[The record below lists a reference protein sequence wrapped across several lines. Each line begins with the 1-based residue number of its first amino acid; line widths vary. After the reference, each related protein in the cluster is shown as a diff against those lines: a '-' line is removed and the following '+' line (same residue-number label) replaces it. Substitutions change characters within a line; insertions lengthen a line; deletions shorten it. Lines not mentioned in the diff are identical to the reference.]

1 MNNNPVSNEGLSANN
16 NNMILSLNKRVKSL
30 SVCIG
35 IGIILILVTLAL
47 AAATLGVVVNRL
59 KDKPIDR
66 PSLDSEYAESIQ
78 ISDIMM
84 HLNELQNI
92 ATNTGGNRAI
102 NTIGFNQTLDYIN
115 NYLSSHTNFKVATN
129 YFYLRN
135 FILASNPILI
145 TSINGTTINRLLSSN
160 LSIAEF
166 YFVQYTR
173 SANFADYV
181 PISVIPNEG
190 CSDNDW
196 LAANPS
202 PNGRVALV
210 KRGDCNFLDKAVLAL
225 KYNVAALL
233 FYNDGTSPGR
243 ISPIFISLGQ
253 NNELPALFLSYTLG
267 QELAD
272 AARNPLNNVG
282 VRITI
287 SIANESRYPVGNI
300 CADTPTGDATQ
311 TIVIGGHSDSVPAG
325 PGINDNGSGSA
336 ANLGLA
342 VALARLFETSTYE
355 KYKYRVRFCWWG
367 AEEVGLLGSDF
378 HVQQAGISTV
388 VGERLIDY
396 LINLNY
402 DMLGSPNYMF
412 GIYDAR
418 TANNNTPAH
427 ALPGSHKITNLYRE
441 WFIRQNLPWNNTDF
455 SGRSD
460 YGPFLAKGI
469 VAGGLFSGADDMKS
483 LDERNYY
490 DKMLGQGLG
499 GIAGAIHDP
508 CYHRACDS
516 IQNINVFAF
525 EKMVQAAAYVLEYLA
540 RQDDLQKW
548 LYPEGRSL
556 GVKNQQSQRK
566 YNSINEYFGLP
577 YS

>member
-1 MNNNPVSNEGLSANN
+1 
-16 NNMILSLNKRVKSL
+16 MILSLNKRVKFL
-30 SVCIG
+30 SVCIS
-35 IGIILILVTLAL
+35 IGIILVLVTLAL

-210 KRGDCNFLDKAVLAL
+210 KRGDCNFLDKAVLAS

-243 ISPIFISLGQ
+243 ISPIFVSLGQ

-287 SIANESRYPVGNI
+287 SLTDESRYPVGNI

-418 TANNNTPAH
+418 TANNNTPVH
-427 ALPGSHKITNLYRE
+427 ALPGSSKITNLYRE